1 MSPLISHGFLL
12 PQHLITILHEE
23 LITYAV
29 GKQHLVNVR
38 SSSMDMPAASTLGDM
53 PWNLLLHL
61 WERFVFFLCYLSTT
75 IQSLA

>member
-1 MSPLISHGFLL
+1 MGPLIAHGFLL

-38 SSSMDMPAASTLGDM
+38 SSSMDMPAASTLGDRC
-53 PWNLLLHL
+53 LGIFCFT
-61 WERFVFFLCYLSTT
+61 WESSVFFLCYLSTT